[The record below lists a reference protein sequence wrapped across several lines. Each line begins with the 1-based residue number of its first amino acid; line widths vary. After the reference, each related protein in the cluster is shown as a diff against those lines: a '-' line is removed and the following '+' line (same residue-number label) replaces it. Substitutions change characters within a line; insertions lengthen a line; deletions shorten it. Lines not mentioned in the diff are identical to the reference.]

1 MFDIHTHI
9 LPNMDDGSR
18 SVEMS
23 LQMLK
28 GEVSQGVRGIVFT
41 PHFYAD
47 GDDPQN
53 FLERRNNA
61 VEQLKPVIG
70 SVNNCPPILLGAEVH
85 FYQGMSRSEDLN
97 KLTIGNTRYL
107 LVEMPFRTWHGSIIK
122 EVKDIGHNLQL
133 QVVIAHIERYL
144 DQDKKLVK
152 ELIYDSDVLI
162 QSNAESFIERR
173 TRRKVLKLFKE
184 GSIHFLGSDCHNM
197 NDRMPNLKEAEQI
210 ILKARLEDMLDKTER
225 RSIDLFR
232 MAGADI

>member
-1 MFDIHTHI
+1 
-9 LPNMDDGSR
+9 MDDGSR

-28 GEVSQGVRGIVFT
+28 EEVSQGIRGIVFT

-47 GDDPQN
+47 GDDPIR
-53 FLERRNNA
+53 FIERRNNA
-61 VEQLKPVIG
+61 VEHLKPVIG
-70 SVNNCPPILLGAEVH
+70 SVKKCPPILLGSEVH

-97 KLTIGNTRYL
+97 KLTVGNTRYL
-107 LVEMPFRTWHGSIIK
+107 LVEMPFRTWHGSFIK

-152 ELIYDSDVLI
+152 ELIYNSDVLI

-173 TRRKVLKLFKE
+173 TRRKVLKLLKE

-197 NDRMPNLKEAEQI
+197 SDRMPNLKEAEQI

-225 RSIDLFR
+225 RCIDLFR
-232 MAGADI
+232 MAGANI